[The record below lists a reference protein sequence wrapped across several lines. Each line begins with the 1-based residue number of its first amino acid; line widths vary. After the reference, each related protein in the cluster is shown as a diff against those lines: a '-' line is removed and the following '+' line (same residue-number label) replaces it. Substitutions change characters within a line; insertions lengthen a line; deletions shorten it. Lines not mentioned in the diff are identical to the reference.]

1 MNQRTKQLTTVAM
14 LCAMSYAVMVI
25 GRIPIVLFLKY
36 EPKDVLITIGGFL
49 FGPLCSFVIS
59 LVVSLVEM
67 VTVSDTGIIGCVMNL
82 IYSCAFA
89 CSAAVIYKKKHTLSG
104 AVWGLLVGCLAMT
117 AVMLLWNYLI
127 TPLYMGMPRQAVAEL
142 LLPAFLPFNLLKGGL
157 NMAITLL
164 LYKPVVKALRK
175 TKLVE
180 ESAGTAAGNK
190 KIGIWLVA
198 VLLLATC
205 VLAAMAWKGLL

>member
-82 IYSCAFA
+82 ISSCAFA